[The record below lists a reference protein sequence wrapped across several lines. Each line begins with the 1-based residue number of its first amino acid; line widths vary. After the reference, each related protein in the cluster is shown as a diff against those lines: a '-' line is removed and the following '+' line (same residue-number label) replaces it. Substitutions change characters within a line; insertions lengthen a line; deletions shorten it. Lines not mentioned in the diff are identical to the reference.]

1 MATTPFAIK
10 LEVMNDNNDM
20 RDSIKSLISDRI
32 LPMID
37 PDGIYMIILR
47 GDFYNKSEF
56 RDYNEWLK
64 DWYGYHNYF
73 LFNSTTTLKFAVID
87 DPNQAPIDLVYK
99 CSSINPEFSSAN
111 DNFGADSMITT
122 YAHEIAEVITDPFGN
137 AWNFGTYD
145 DEIADNKCTLNLGCY
160 DENKNSS
167 TQIGEKN
174 VLIIQQKI
182 FQRGVI
188 TINGQVCRG
197 MM

>member
-1 MATTPFAIK
+1 M
-10 LEVMNDNNDM
+10 
-20 RDSIKSLISDRI
+20 LIT
-32 LPMID
+32 
-37 PDGIYMIILR
+37 
-47 GDFYNKSEF
+47 
-56 RDYNEWLK
+56 
-64 DWYGYHNYF
+64 F
-73 LFNSTTTLKFAVID
+73 LFNSTTTTLKYAVIGD
-87 DPNQAPIDLVYK
+87 LNQASIDLACK
-99 CSSINPEFSSAN
+99 CSSVNPEFSSAN

-145 DEIADNKCTLNLGCY
+145 DEIADKCTLNLGYY